1 MSARHERSRLQGLAM
16 ESRSI
21 LLTIPRMSRRKTESQ
36 LPGTPKQGQRVKA
49 ERQHAHAARDASA
62 GGNLVG
68 ELTAS
73 PKTDAAFIR
82 KAYSSPGQG
91 GGGSEN

>member
-36 LPGTPKQGQRVKA
+36 LPGTPNRVRGSKLNA
-49 ERQHAHAARDASA
+49 STHTRRVTPAREEI
-62 GGNLVG
+62 LW
-68 ELTAS
+68 
-73 PKTDAAFIR
+73 
-82 KAYSSPGQG
+82 
-91 GGGSEN
+91 EN